1 MLVKVRRQVVAAL
14 LVLAL
19 TGAGCGDGGGGGER
33 VDAPWFVVGTR
44 RADVLI
50 LDVGIGSSSC
60 NDLHGFEAIESEDSV
75 EIHAYVT
82 VDEGGDCTA
91 DYDVLTIDL
100 QLDDPLGQR
109 RIVGCRPEGP
119 LTAGFARPT
128 GAADAGH
135 CIGM

>member
-1 MLVKVRRQVVAAL
+1 MLVKVRRQAVTAL

-19 TGAGCGDGGGGGER
+19 TGAGCGDGGDEP

-60 NDLHGFEAIESEDSV
+60 NDLHGFEAIESEDSI

-91 DYDVLTIDL
+91 DYDVLTVDL

-128 GAADAGH
+128 GAADDAQ
-135 CIGM
+135 CIGT